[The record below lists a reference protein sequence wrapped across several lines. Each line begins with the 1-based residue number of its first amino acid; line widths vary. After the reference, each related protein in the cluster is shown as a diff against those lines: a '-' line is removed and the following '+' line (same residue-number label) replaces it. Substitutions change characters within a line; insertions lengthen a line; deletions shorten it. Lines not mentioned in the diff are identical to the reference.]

1 MDEDIFLN
9 ICYDAEEFKMEIC
22 LFSVLSIKDIKKFTD
37 LIYLKLPEISTVYK
51 WDLNSVIFFLNEFE
65 ATTVMETI

>member
-1 MDEDIFLN
+1 MWKGRKNFWMPNISMDEDIFLN

-22 LFSVLSIKDIKKFTD
+22 LFSVLTIKDIKKFTD

-51 WDLNSVIFFLNEFE
+51 
-65 ATTVMETI
+65 